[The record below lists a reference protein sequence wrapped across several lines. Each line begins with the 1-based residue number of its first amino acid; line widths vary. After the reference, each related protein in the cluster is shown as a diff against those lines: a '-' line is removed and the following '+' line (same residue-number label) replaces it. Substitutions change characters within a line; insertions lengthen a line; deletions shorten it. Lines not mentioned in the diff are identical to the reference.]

1 MSPARRKHP
10 PRPPF
15 VAFVHCRQRWRSI
28 DGMRVE
34 VSRPWCARRTG
45 DPEKW
50 DRRNMR
56 RMVEG
61 AFQVRLRQDKK
72 AGKLYLTIFELRD
85 SGWWEALRHADE
97 LGELLSQA

>member
-1 MSPARRKHP
+1 
-10 PRPPF
+10 
-15 VAFVHCRQRWRSI
+15 
-28 DGMRVE
+28 
-34 VSRPWCARRTG
+34 
-45 DPEKW
+45 
-50 DRRNMR
+50 MR

-85 SGWWEALRHADE
+85 SGWWEALRRADE